1 MKHICNATFNG
12 IEFGIAV
19 DNSIDNP
26 GMFRLIDET
35 DGSELPDGDMFD
47 TEEEAIEAI
56 YTMYPDN
63 DL

>member
-1 MKHICNATFNG
+1 MKHICNAISNG

-26 GMFRLIDET
+26 GMFRLVDET
-35 DGSELPDGDMFD
+35 DGNQLPAADMFE